1 MGTYVP
7 MDKNSLETL
16 LEQGLSLERI
26 GRRFGKHPATVS
38 YWLKKH
44 RLEPRYRQ
52 KHAGRGGIERTRL
65 EELVERGMSI
75 AELASELQLS
85 KATVRHW
92 LRRYGLR
99 TSRTRRI
106 QAERD
111 AKDIGLSVLILRCP
125 THGETDFVIDGTGRY
140 RCRRCRVEG
149 VTRRRRKVKA
159 LLVAEAGGRCCLCGY
174 DRYVGALEFHHT
186 DRDEKRLEINCAGA
200 ALALA
205 TLQAEA
211 RKCVLLCANCH
222 AEVEAGAAALPAR
235 VFTRSEVAGPGDPG

>member
-1 MGTYVP
+1 

-44 RLEPRYRQ
+44 RLEPRYRE

-159 LLVAEAGGRCCLCGY
+159 LLVPRPVDAAVSAVMTGMWEPSSSTTLIVTRNVSRSIAPER
-174 DRYVGALEFHHT
+174 RWHS
-186 DRDEKRLEINCAGA
+186 RRSKRKRASVSFS
-200 ALALA
+200 
-205 TLQAEA
+205 A
-211 RKCVLLCANCH
+211 RIAMPKSRR
-222 AEVEAGAAALPAR
+222 ALPH
-235 VFTRSEVAGPGDPG
+235 FPLECLHGQK